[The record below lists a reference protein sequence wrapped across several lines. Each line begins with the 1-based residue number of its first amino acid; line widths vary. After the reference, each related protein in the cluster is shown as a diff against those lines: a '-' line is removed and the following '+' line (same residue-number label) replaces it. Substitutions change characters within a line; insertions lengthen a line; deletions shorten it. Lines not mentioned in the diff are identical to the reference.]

1 MQGTRR
7 KIQNPKNKIQ
17 KKRNKTQGARD
28 KAQEPKPNKQNP
40 KNKIVYYNS
49 AVVVV
54 HKVNRRF
61 VGLFDTTIN
70 TQEICYEQKTQ
81 ILVAGYGVCRF
92 IIITASCH

>member
-1 MQGTRR
+1 MQKTRYKEQGTRR

-17 KKRNKTQGARD
+17 KKRNKAQGARD

-54 HKVNRRF
+54 RKVNRRF
-61 VGLFDTTIN
+61 VGLFDNLNFRNNNQYTRN
-70 TQEICYEQKTQ
+70 
-81 ILVAGYGVCRF
+81 LL
-92 IIITASCH
+92 